1 MKNIITFFI
10 FFGLISSQSLM
21 AQAKFDTLSFKF
33 NSFDNE
39 KKTVG
44 INLHLKDFK
53 YGNFPATKIG
63 AASGALAG
71 FAIGY
76 FVALKDKN
84 KFPGPTVTG
93 MGLGFFGLAI
103 GGLIGATLDEFV
115 FIY

>member
-1 MKNIITFFI
+1 MKKIFIILTLP
-10 FFGLISSQSLM
+10 LIVSSHNLF
-21 AQAKFDTLSFKF
+21 AQTKFDTLSFKF
-33 NSFDNE
+33 NSFGNE
-39 KKTVG
+39 KNVAK

-63 AASGALAG
+63 AASGALCG

-76 FVALKDKN
+76 FGSLHDKN
-84 KFPGPTVTG
+84 NFLGPTVTG
-93 MGLGFFGLAI
+93 IGFGFFGAAI

>member
-1 MKNIITFFI
+1 MKNILVFFV
-10 FFGLISSQSLM
+10 FFGLLLNQSLF

-39 KKTVG
+39 IKTDC
-44 INLHLKDFK
+44 IDLHLKDFK
-53 YGNFPATKIG
+53 NGNFPATKIG

-76 FVALKDKN
+76 FVALKDNN

>member
-1 MKNIITFFI
+1 MKNILAFFV
-10 FFGLISSQSLM
+10 FFGLLNQSLF
-21 AQAKFDTLSFKF
+21 AQTKFDTLSFKF

-39 KKTVG
+39 ISTDC
-44 INLHLKDFK
+44 IDLHLKDYK

-71 FAIGY
+71 FTIGY
-76 FVALKDKN
+76 LVALKDKN